1 MKDIYTIYGTGGYA
15 REVMPLLRKNE
26 NNSFSKSLK
35 EYYFINDN
43 KNEENVVNNY
53 KILNFDELISKFSKQ
68 KIFCSI
74 AIADTLTRKKLTEKC
89 IKNGIGI
96 LTVRANNTVIMDEV
110 IIGEGAILSPFVT
123 ITSNIK
129 IGKSFHGNLYSYIA
143 HDCIIGDYVTFAPG
157 VKCNGN
163 VNISNNVYIGTGAI
177 IIPGK
182 KGKPISIGENSKV
195 AAGAVV
201 TKSVPDNVTVYGN
214 PARILHGF

>member
-15 REVMPLLRKNE
+15 REVMPLLRRDE
-26 NNSFSKSLK
+26 NNCFSKSLN

-43 KNEENVVNNY
+43 KNEEEVVNSY
-53 KILNFDELISKFSKQ
+53 KIFNFDELISKFSKQ
-68 KIFCSI
+68 KIFCCI
-74 AIADTLTRKKLTEKC
+74 AIADTLTRKNLTEKC
-89 IKNGIGI
+89 IKNGISI

-129 IGKSFHGNLYSYIA
+129 IGKGFHGNLYSYIA

>member
-1 MKDIYTIYGTGGYA
+1 MARLESTTFNIITRYGPY
-15 REVMPLLRKNE
+15 
-26 NNSFSKSLK
+26 S
-35 EYYFINDN
+35 
-43 KNEENVVNNY
+43 
-53 KILNFDELISKFSKQ
+53 
-68 KIFCSI
+68 
-74 AIADTLTRKKLTEKC
+74 